1 MFLNCWRV
9 DGFSHS
15 FFHKWRTLF
24 RILSIFL
31 CQWRSCLNSDTWY
44 SMGKKAEL
52 QSGGAGERGKKEE
65 RIVFWSFPGKTDTLF
80 IPRSSPAPGR
90 RRRNATC
97 LYTEICQRYS
107 SWTLPTWLLLH
118 QDEIL
123 GGGFPS
129 EQDENKIKKKNTK
142 PNNKGRNR
150 NRIQVEIFLA
160 MWALSDVSHLSPRK
174 CNLGWSVLKKN
185 AWKSLHKLCSAFI
198 YTHFTLTHY
207 TSSWGSPGYA

>member
-1 MFLNCWRV
+1 MVSHTLFSINEEHCLGYYPFSFASEGAAWTLTPDILWGKKLNCKV
-9 DGFSHS
+9 EE
-15 FFHKWRTLF
+15 
-24 RILSIFL
+24 
-31 CQWRSCLNSDTWY
+31 Q
-44 SMGKKAEL
+44 
-52 QSGGAGERGKKEE
+52 ERGGKKEE

-129 EQDENKIKKKNTK
+129 EQDENKKKQNKTTK
-142 PNNKGRNR
+142 KGT
-150 NRIQVEIFLA
+150 EIEYKWRFFLLCELCL
-160 MWALSDVSHLSPRK
+160 MSPI
-174 CNLGWSVLKKN
+174 SPPEN
-185 AWKSLHKLCSAFI
+185 AIWDGV
-198 YTHFTLTHY
+198 Y
-207 TSSWGSPGYA
+207 